1 MDEENESG
9 LYDNDEMAR
18 RFVRG
23 GHEWKVQ
30 A

>member
-9 LYDNDEMAR
+9 LYDSDETAR